1 MSPAVPT
8 EDAAAAAPSETAIFP
23 RMRLGSRWLNLLWTL
38 PLVAVALLAAF
49 GLTTWLRT
57 LPEVQD
63 FIAEYPGTIER
74 DDPQGFPWWLRWS
87 HWLNV
92 IFLVPIVR
100 AGLQVWAGRP
110 RAYWSRPASPGR
122 DWLRI
127 QRAYPAEGGW
137 SMRDDA
143 VEVHRQVGI
152 PGGKRGAGVGR
163 LWHLSIA
170 VFWVANGALFYV
182 LLFATGQ
189 WQRTVPTSL
198 DVFPHALS
206 AIIQYAS
213 WNFPVQDAWVS
224 YNSVQLLSYF
234 ITTFVAA
241 PIAILTGAAHSPV
254 LAKRLPW
261 LNSEVAKSLH
271 LFVLAW
277 FVVFTILHVTL
288 VLITHPLENLNHII
302 LGTNDASPAG
312 LVLFLVMLAVG
323 AVAWALASPLSM
335 KYPNAVQ
342 KAGARILGPMNRWF

>member
-1 MSPAVPT
+1 MSPAAPP
-8 EDAAAAAPSETAIFP
+8 EDAAPAVPSATAVFP
-23 RMRLGSRWLNLLWTL
+23 RLRLGRRWVNLLWTL
-38 PLVAVALLAAF
+38 PLVALALLGAF
-49 GLTTWLRT
+49 ALTTWLRT
-57 LPEVQD
+57 LPDVQA
-63 FIAEYPGTIER
+63 FIVEYPGTVER
-74 DDPQGFPWWLRWS
+74 AEPQGFPWWLRWQ

-110 RAYWSRPASPGR
+110 RAYWSKAASPGR

-127 QRAYPAEGGW
+127 QRAYPATGGW

-143 VEVHRQVGI
+143 VQIHRQIGI
-152 PGGKRGAGVGR
+152 PGGARGAGVGR
-163 LWHLSIA
+163 LWHLSMA
-170 VFWVANGALFYV
+170 VLWVGNGILFYV

-189 WQRTVPTSL
+189 WQRTVPTSW
-198 DVFPHALS
+198 DVFPNALS
-206 AIIQYAS
+206 AIVQYAS
-213 WNFPVQDAWVS
+213 WDFPAQDAWVS

-234 ITTFVAA
+234 VTTFVAA
-241 PIAILTGAAHSPV
+241 PLAIITGAGHSPV
-254 LAKRLPW
+254 LARRLPW

-302 LGTNDASPAG
+302 LGTEGSGPAG
-312 LVLFLVMLAVG
+312 LVLFLVFLVVG
-323 AVAWALASPLSM
+323 GVLWALASPLST

-342 KAGARILGPMNRWF
+342 KAGARILGPINRWF

>member
-1 MSPAVPT
+1 VSPAVPT
-8 EDAAAAAPSETAIFP
+8 EDAAAGVPSETAIFP
-23 RMRLGSRWLNLLWTL
+23 RLRLGRRWVNLLWTL
-38 PLVAVALLAAF
+38 PLVAVVLLALF

-57 LPEVQD
+57 LPEVQA
-63 FIAEYPGTIER
+63 FITQYPGTVER
-74 DDPQGFPWWLRWS
+74 AEPQGFPWWLRWQ

-92 IFLVPIVR
+92 IFLIPIVR

-110 RAYWSRPASPGR
+110 RAYFSKPATPGR

-127 QRAYPAEGGW
+127 QRPYPAQGGW

-143 VEVHRQVGI
+143 VAISRQVGI

-163 LWHLSIA
+163 LWHLSVA
-170 VFWVANGALFYV
+170 VLWVGNGILFYV
-182 LLFATGQ
+182 LLFSTGQ

-198 DVFPHALS
+198 DVFPNALS
-206 AIIQYAS
+206 AIVQYAS
-213 WNFPVQDAWVS
+213 WDFPMQDAWVS
-224 YNSVQLLSYF
+224 YNAVQLLSYF

-241 PIAILTGAAHSPV
+241 PLAIVTGAMHSPV

-261 LNSEVAKSLH
+261 VNSEVAKSLH

-302 LGTNDASPAG
+302 LGSDGAGPAG
-312 LVLFLVMLAVG
+312 LVLFAVMVVLG
-323 AVAWALASPLSM
+323 AVAWALASPASTR
-335 KYPNAVQ
+335 YPNAVQ
-342 KAGARILGPMNRWF
+342 KTGARILGPINRWF